1 MKRILMFSC
10 LATLAIASY
19 ADEMCVDTAHA
30 FPTYGADPHLKC
42 WVPKRNA
49 DGTVVPAH
57 EICLRI
63 TQTATCTGNCEQ
75 VPNTDP
81 DPGET
86 LFIWRCSTALP
97 TCDLWQE
104 EGADNDKKVQPAQAG
119 ETGKNMNN
127 AVEIKCLKIG
137 KCTCISKT
145 IDGVLTRIC
154 LKGSDSDNGDI
165 YQGMEGAACTVPADD
180 PEEPEL

>member
-1 MKRILMFSC
+1 
-10 LATLAIASY
+10 
-19 ADEMCVDTAHA
+19 
-30 FPTYGADPHLKC
+30 
-42 WVPKRNA
+42 
-49 DGTVVPAH
+49 
-57 EICLRI
+57 
-63 TQTATCTGNCEQ
+63 
-75 VPNTDP
+75 
-81 DPGET
+81 
-86 LFIWRCSTALP
+86 
-97 TCDLWQE
+97 LWQE